1 MQLNIFYHFLKYKF
15 PSFSIFFNDFAWS
28 DGHSLYT
35 KLNWYGGLKGAGSM
49 ENVDAQLRAID
60 TKSAFV
66 WACFASEQ
74 PYSYGSKTSRTSIQC
89 PDQLNATI

>member
-1 MQLNIFYHFLKYKF
+1 
-15 PSFSIFFNDFAWS
+15 
-28 DGHSLYT
+28 
-35 KLNWYGGLKGAGSM
+35 M

>member
-1 MQLNIFYHFLKYKF
+1 
-15 PSFSIFFNDFAWS
+15 
-28 DGHSLYT
+28 
-35 KLNWYGGLKGAGSM
+35 M

-89 PDQLNATI
+89 PTKCHYLTAATLAEV